1 MAKFRVIQKLETN
14 FNASDYRQQC
24 ASVWVYPSKTAC
36 FALRYFTYLEPLKNL
51 TEYLADIPEILHL
64 CDDNDE
70 GGADNVFLIPKPLT
84 N

>member
-1 MAKFRVIQKLETN
+1 MESETN
-14 FNASDYRQQC
+14 FNASDYRLELLCELGLPLLALIQ
-24 ASVWVYPSKTAC
+24 TAC
-36 FALRYFTYLEPLKNL
+36 FALRYFTYLEPLKML

-70 GGADNVFLIPKPLT
+70 GGADNVFLIRKPLT

>member
-1 MAKFRVIQKLETN
+1 MLQITDNNVQVFGFSPQSCQVSALV
-14 FNASDYRQQC
+14 
-24 ASVWVYPSKTAC
+24 KTVC
-36 FALRYFTYLEPLKNL
+36 FALRYFTYLQPLKNL
-51 TEYLADIPEILHL
+51 TEYPADIPEILHL